1 MTSHPAPTARVY
13 VVRPLVES
21 IVGELGPI
29 LVVVLSATGVL
40 LVLACVNVTN
50 LLLAR
55 GAARA
60 REMAVRV
67 ALGAGRGRIVRQ
79 LLTESILLATVGAVV
94 GVFGAYAFV
103 RLLLTLGAS
112 QLPRL
117 DAVSFDGRVLAVRA
131 GGAGRER
138 RAGRLR
144 AGAAARGN
152 RCQHADERR
161 RPLGNGRT
169 RHGALARRDDDR
181 RGRARRHA
189 GGRRGLARPQLR
201 QPAHDRSRICDRW
214 PPVVRCRGDGPE
226 VPRQRRGRHRV
237 QRTAR
242 SVAQLAAASSPP
254 DRRSTSRCAPVPR
267 MRCWCTSRAI
277 PMRRAISTR
286 DSES

>member
-1 MTSHPAPTARVY
+1 MAGVARDFPPSADNRVY

-60 REMAVRV
+60 REMAIRV

-94 GVFGAYAFV
+94 GVFGAYVFV

-117 DAVSFDGRVLAVRA
+117 DAVSFDGPSCCLRWPRSSSAA
-131 GGAGRER
+131 CWSGSPR
-138 RAGRLR
+138 RYGS
-144 AGAAARGN
+144 
-152 RCQHADERR
+152 
-161 RPLGNGRT
+161 
-169 RHGALARRDDDR
+169 
-181 RGRARRHA
+181 
-189 GGRRGLARPQLR
+189 R
-201 QPAHDRSRICDRW
+201 QP
-214 PPVVRCRGDGPE
+214 
-226 VPRQRRGRHRV
+226 
-237 QRTAR
+237 T
-242 SVAQLAAASSPP
+242 
-254 DRRSTSRCAPVPR
+254 STP
-267 MRCWCTSRAI
+267 
-277 PMRRAISTR
+277 
-286 DSES
+286 